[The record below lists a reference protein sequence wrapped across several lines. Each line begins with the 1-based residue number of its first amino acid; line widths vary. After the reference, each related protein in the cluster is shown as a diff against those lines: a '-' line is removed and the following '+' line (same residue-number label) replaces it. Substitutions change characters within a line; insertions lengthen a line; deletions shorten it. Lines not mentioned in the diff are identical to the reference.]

1 MVAINYANREVSCKI
16 VYYGP
21 GLSGKT
27 TNLQYIHGKV
37 PNTTRGD
44 LISLATDADRT
55 LYFDFLPINIG
66 SINGFTTRFQLYTVP
81 GQVFYNATRKL
92 VLRGVD
98 GLIFV
103 ADSQRDKSDEN
114 VESFNNLKE
123 NLAEYGYDLNSI
135 PIILQYNKRD
145 LPDVM
150 SIDELNN
157 LLNEKNW
164 PVFESVAHK
173 GTGVFD
179 TLKLIIKMIL
189 EKARK
194 SGTAKKIEEGSTAQK
209 TPVSTAAPD
218 APAAIPPV
226 KPVQTSE
233 PQTDK
238 IPIPSAAPAQTPES
252 APATEMSPAAQATE
266 DPQSGTA
273 QSPHTEPEMPPE
285 RTSENASEASEAA
298 QKPATMEQ
306 GHSSA
311 AAVAEPERQRQE
323 DSDMTSVPTNQDV
336 ETGPDEG
343 FEENTMAESPTPNGV
358 EPAEE
363 EVQEENYSDSK
374 GRYSAVKENYSNTR
388 EYVID
393 DTQIDKSEPAREQ
406 KIEEREIQNEE
417 KSEDPETEEMADPFA
432 LPAVRPK
439 MAAPMRAKAKSR
451 NYKEQIKK
459 KKKKG
464 FFLFRMFGK
473 K

>member
-66 SINGFTTRFQLYTVP
+66 AINGFTTRFQLYTVP

-103 ADSQRDKSDEN
+103 ADSQRDKADEN

-123 NLAEYGYDLNSI
+123 NLAEYGYDLADI
-135 PIILQYNKRD
+135 PLILQYNKRD
-145 LPDVM
+145 ISDIMTVE
-150 SIDELNN
+150 ELNN
-157 LLNEKNW
+157 LLNENNW

-173 GTGVFD
+173 GKGVFD

-194 SGTAKKIEEGSTAQK
+194 SGTAKKIEEGSSTQQ
-209 TPVSTAAPD
+209 TPAPAVAPD
-218 APAAIPPV
+218 AAPAV
-226 KPVQTSE
+226 KPVQASE

-238 IPIPSAAPAQTPES
+238 IPIPGRMPEQPSPGPADQ
-252 APATEMSPAAQATE
+252 EMRPAAQVPETGRAE
-266 DPQSGTA
+266 A
-273 QSPHTEPEMPPE
+273 SPHMQDKMSADRPESRSPE
-285 RTSENASEASEAA
+285 NRAVSPEHSPDGQN
-298 QKPATMEQ
+298 
-306 GHSSA
+306 HSST
-311 AAVAEPERQRQE
+311 AAVAEPGKNTA
-323 DSDMTSVPTNQDV
+323 SDDNAMTSFQTNQDV
-336 ETGPDEG
+336 EDQPDEG
-343 FEENTMAESPTPNGV
+343 FEENTMADENGSDTA
-358 EPAEE
+358 EAEE
-363 EVQEENYSDSK
+363 EVVQEDV
-374 GRYSAVKENYSNTR
+374 R
-388 EYVID
+388 D
-393 DTQIDKSEPAREQ
+393 DKSYSTPKDYIIEDQKMEEPEPAIKE
-406 KIEEREIQNEE
+406 EERVIQNEE
-417 KSEDPETEEMADPFA
+417 ESEKPEEEELEDPFA
-432 LPAVRPK
+432 LPGTRPK
-439 MAAPMRAKAKSR
+439 MAAPMRAR
-451 NYKEQIKK
+451 PRPRIMQ